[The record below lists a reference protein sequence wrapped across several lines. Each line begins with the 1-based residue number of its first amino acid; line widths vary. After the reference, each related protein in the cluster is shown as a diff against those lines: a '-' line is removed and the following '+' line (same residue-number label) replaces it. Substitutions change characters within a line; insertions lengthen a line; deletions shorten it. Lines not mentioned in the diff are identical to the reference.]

1 MALALWNHKYYTT
14 MDIVCVG
21 AYSMPAAAERLDA
34 LLPKAEEI
42 ENVGKMSAEGDGSE
56 CRPYRSRT
64 CDTLIKRYRRI
75 VPKSTD
81 K

>member
-1 MALALWNHKYYTT
+1 

-56 CRPYRSRT
+56 CRPYTSRT
-64 CDTLIKRYRRI
+64 CDTLIKSQYVHFLPSFTAR
-75 VPKSTD
+75 VS
-81 K
+81 